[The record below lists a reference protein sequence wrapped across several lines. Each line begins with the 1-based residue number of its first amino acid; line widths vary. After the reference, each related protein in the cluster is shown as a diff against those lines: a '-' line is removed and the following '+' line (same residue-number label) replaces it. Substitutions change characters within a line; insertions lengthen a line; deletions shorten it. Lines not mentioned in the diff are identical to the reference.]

1 MSMLLCVSGSGGD
14 SPRHWPGARPGSRGP
29 VAHWGRFN
37 WCVLTCCVGHYT
49 IDIHLFN
56 TLIVMKC
63 HFAFRLL
70 KNYILLNILVLF
82 MHKNLENNMK
92 KKGNQNEKVT
102 LANTQMK
109 AIFIKI
115 HKQVSINILTEHL
128 KLCLIWESMLC
139 QTLHVHNISN
149 T

>member
-1 MSMLLCVSGSGGD
+1 
-14 SPRHWPGARPGSRGP
+14 
-29 VAHWGRFN
+29 
-37 WCVLTCCVGHYT
+37 
-49 IDIHLFN
+49 
-56 TLIVMKC
+56 
-63 HFAFRLL
+63 
-70 KNYILLNILVLF
+70 
-82 MHKNLENNMK
+82 MHKNLKNNMK
-92 KKGNQNEKVT
+92 KKENQNEKVT

-139 QTLHVHNISN
+139 QTLHVRNISN